1 MAVVY
6 TKYLCIVRYLFVCP
20 QLQIRTFDDFSTL
33 RSVSDLAD
41 GVVLHRVMN
50 AV

>member
-1 MAVVY
+1 M
-6 TKYLCIVRYLFVCP
+6 FVCS

-33 RSVSDLAD
+33 HSVSDLAD
-41 GVVLHRVMN
+41 AVVLHRVMN

>member
-1 MAVVY
+1 MYTEYLHVY
-6 TKYLCIVRYLFVCP
+6 VYVSYLFACP

-41 GVVLHRVMN
+41 AVVLHRVMN